1 MKAAVSS
8 GDLKS
13 ILLSKRANLYYLE
26 YCRVLCNGGRVE
38 FVTDEGKRSLYW
50 NIPIANTTTVLLGNG
65 TSITQA
71 AMRELAK
78 AGVLVGFCG
87 GGARRCSVPM
97 KWMSKSLGSHLK
109 ASTGPQSIC
118 SSGCVFGLTMRCG
131 CKQPK
136 RCKPCVWRAYDST
149 GVTPGHCARQGF

>member
-1 MKAAVSS
+1 MWVFVKLQKMRKNVPSD
-8 GDLKS
+8 DLKS

-38 FVTDEGKRSLYW
+38 FVTDEGKRALYW

-65 TSITQA
+65 TSITQS

-87 GGARRCSVPM
+87 GGGTPLFSANEMDVEVVLTAKRVPAHRVFAT
-97 KWMSKSLGSHLK
+97 LGALL
-109 ASTGPQSIC
+109 
-118 SSGCVFGLTMRCG
+118 V
-131 CKQPK
+131 
-136 RCKPCVWRAYDST
+136 
-149 GVTPGHCARQGF
+149 

>member
-1 MKAAVSS
+1 MQAAVSS
-8 GDLKS
+8 SDLKS

-78 AGVLVGFCG
+78 AGVSVDMVRLSVGIEHIDDLI
-87 GGARRCSVPM
+87 ADLDQAL
-97 KWMSKSLGSHLK
+97 SK
-109 ASTGPQSIC
+109 A
-118 SSGCVFGLTMRCG
+118 
-131 CKQPK
+131 
-136 RCKPCVWRAYDST
+136 
-149 GVTPGHCARQGF
+149 